1 MHSNRRASRRW
12 AELDNSGGEYD
23 EESCHFQC
31 ELHAVLHNHT
41 PDLTGHCLWIVAIVS
56 AIVLEL
62 KYSAVL
68 HQIHRK

>member
-12 AELDNSGGEYD
+12 AELDNSGSEYD

-41 PDLTGHCLWIVAIVS
+41 PDLIGHCLWIVAMPLE
-56 AIVLEL
+56 VLNETDSTL
-62 KYSAVL
+62 E
-68 HQIHRK
+68 